1 MNTVLKLVGIGWY
14 VGLCI
19 GAGALLGMWG
29 DDEFGLTPVLTLIGV
44 GIGLLFAITGMY
56 RMLIAVLDNGS
67 GNDN

>member
-1 MNTVLKLVGIGWY
+1 MNTVLKMVGIGWY

-19 GAGALLGMWG
+19 GVGALLGMWG

-67 GNDN
+67 GNDK